1 MRRFPVFV
9 PILVIVA
16 IAIVIGV
23 LLGLFTS
30 KPPPPAPVTQPI
42 VQTQPKRPDT
52 NADHTTT
59 ITESPITE
67 TNETETPTTA
77 QNWDDR
83 LNDILADDKID
94 EAQKADKLAD
104 MIPNLPENA
113 QVEIAGHLVN
123 LVSDEDYAKK
133 TSALVKDEKLPASVT
148 SVLLTDLYN
157 RDDELSLPLFL
168 EIAQNE
174 KHPLK
179 DEARDNLEQ
188 RLTEDHGT
196 NWAEWKTAVD
206 NFLKTP

>member
-9 PILVIVA
+9 PILLIVA
-16 IAIVIGV
+16 LAIVIGV

-30 KPPPPAPVTQPI
+30 KPPPPAPVVPT
-42 VQTQPKRPDT
+42 VVETGPKETKT
-52 NADHTTT
+52 NADHTAN
-59 ITESPITE
+59 TESPITE
-67 TNETETPTTA
+67 TNQTEAPTTA
-77 QNWDDR
+77 QTWDDR

-104 MIPNLPENA
+104 MIQNLPENA
-113 QVEIAGHLVN
+113 QVEIAGHLAN

-133 TSALVKDEKLPASVT
+133 TSALVKNDKLPASVT
-148 SVLLTDLYN
+148 SVLMTDLYN

-179 DEARDNLEQ
+179 DEARENLEQ

-196 NWAEWKTAVD
+196 NWVEWKSAVD